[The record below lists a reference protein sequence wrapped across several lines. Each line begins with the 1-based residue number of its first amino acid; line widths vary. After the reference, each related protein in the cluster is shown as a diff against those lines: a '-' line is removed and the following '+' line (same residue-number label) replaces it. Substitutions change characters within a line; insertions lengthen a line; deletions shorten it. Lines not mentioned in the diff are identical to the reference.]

1 MKKFHN
7 KKLLVLGSN
16 AGSTDIV
23 RYARENGAYTIV
35 ADYLEPS
42 KSPAKLIA
50 DENVLIS
57 TADTEELDKLIK
69 QKNIDGVLSGISEFN
84 ILQAMRLSQLNGL
97 RFYCNKEQWDTV
109 ENKENFRKLCLQ
121 HHIPCPQ
128 TYYMGDGNDIKD
140 EFHFPLIVKPVDSSS
155 SIGVTI
161 CKNQDNFQQ
170 AINEAKES
178 SSAHRIIIEEYFDG
192 NEFSAHYSISNGKAG
207 LVSID
212 NRYPAA
218 VNEGI
223 VTTVPIAR
231 VYPSS
236 FIDEYIEQVDT
247 NMKHLCESLH
257 LEFGVL
263 FIQGLYNRRENKFC
277 IFEAG
282 LRCAGEVPYRFIEK
296 INGVNF
302 MHNMIDFILL
312 GKSEDYDIMKEDP
325 YMKGKICGTV
335 SFATKGGK
343 VGKIIGYDDI
353 QKAVPSIVDK
363 ECRYQ
368 AGDETPNGNTLR
380 QIMLRFVLVCDTKE
394 QLINN
399 VERINQTV
407 KVLDSNGDDLCYTFD
422 IRNYYSNNL

>member
-35 ADYLEPS
+35 ADYLEPA
-42 KSPAKLIA
+42 KSPAKLVA

-57 TADTEELDKLIK
+57 TAATEELSKLIQ
-69 QKNIDGVLSGISEFN
+69 QKHINGVLSGISEYN
-84 ILQAMRLSQLNGL
+84 LLQAMKLSQLNGL
-97 RFYCNKEQWDTV
+97 RYYCNKEQWDTI

-128 TYYMGDGNDIKD
+128 TYYMGEGNDLNN

-161 CKNQDNFQQ
+161 CKDQNNFQQ
-170 AINEAKES
+170 AIKEAKES
-178 SSAHRIIIEEYFDG
+178 SSIHRIIIEEYFDG
-192 NEFSAHYSISNGKAG
+192 NEFSAHYSIANGKAK
-207 LVSID
+207 LICID

-218 VNEGI
+218 VNEGL
-223 VTTVPIAR
+223 VTTIPIAR
-231 VYPSS
+231 VYPST
-236 FIDEYIEQVDT
+236 FIDEYIEQVDS
-247 NMKHLCESLH
+247 NMKLLCESLH
-257 LEFGVL
+257 LESGVL
-263 FIQGLYNRRENKFC
+263 FIQGLYNRHENIFC

-302 MHNMIDFILL
+302 MHNMIDYTLL

-325 YMKGKICGTV
+325 YMKGKICGIV
-335 SFATKGGK
+335 SFATKGG
-343 VGKIIGYDDI
+343 VVSKILHLEESVNAIPDVIEY
-353 QKAVPSIVDK
+353 
-363 ECRYQ
+363 ECRYKE
-368 AGDETPNGNTLR
+368 GSETPSGNTLR
-380 QIMLRFVLVCDTKE
+380 QLMLRFVIVSDNKDIFKKNIHYLNHHI
-394 QLINN
+394 Q
-399 VERINQTV
+399 
-407 KVLDSNGDDLCYTFD
+407 VLDHNGREMC
-422 IRNYYSNNL
+422 IRFNENLLY

>member
-23 RYARENGAYTIV
+23 RYARDNGAYTIV
-35 ADYLEPS
+35 ADYLEPA

-57 TADTEELDKLIK
+57 TAATEELDKLIK
-69 QKNIDGVLSGISEFN
+69 QKHIDGVLAGISEFN
-84 ILQAMRLSQLNGL
+84 LLQAMSLSKLNGL
-97 RFYCNKEQWDTV
+97 RFYCNKEQWDTI

-128 TYYMGDGNDIKD
+128 TYYMGDGNDIKE
-140 EFHFPLIVKPVDSSS
+140 EFPFPLIVKPVDSSS
-155 SIGVTI
+155 SIGITI
-161 CKNQDNFQQ
+161 CKDQTNFQQ
-170 AINEAKES
+170 AIREAKES
-178 SSAHRIIIEEYFDG
+178 SSVHRIIIEDYFDG
-192 NEFSAHYSISNGKAG
+192 NEFSAHYSIANGKAR
-207 LVSID
+207 LVCID

-218 VNEGI
+218 VNEGM
-223 VTTVPIAR
+223 VTTIPIAR

-236 FIDEYIEQVDT
+236 IIDEYIEQVDT

-257 LEFGVL
+257 LESGVL
-263 FIQGLYNRRENKFC
+263 FIQGLYNRQKNKFC
-277 IFEAG
+277 VFEAG

-302 MHNMIDFILL
+302 MHNLIDYTLL

-335 SFATKGGK
+335 SFATKGGV
-343 VGKIIGYDDI
+343 VGKILHLEESV
-353 QKAVPSIVDK
+353 KAIPDVIEY
-363 ECRYQ
+363 ECRYKEG
-368 AGDETPNGNTLR
+368 AETPSGNTLR
-380 QIMLRFVLVCDTKE
+380 QLMLRFVIVSENKDVFKKNIHYLNHHIQVMD
-394 QLINN
+394 
-399 VERINQTV
+399 NQ
-407 KVLDSNGDDLCYTFD
+407 GQEMCIRFD
-422 IRNYYSNNL
+422 ENLLY